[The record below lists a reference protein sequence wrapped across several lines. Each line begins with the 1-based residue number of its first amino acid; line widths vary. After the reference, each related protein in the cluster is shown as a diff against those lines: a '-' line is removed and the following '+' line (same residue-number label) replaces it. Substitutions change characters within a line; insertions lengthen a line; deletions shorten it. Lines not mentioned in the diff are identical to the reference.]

1 MLKVIQYLLSL
12 KAEGY
17 IISFEL
23 NHFGTFTAYQSYNEM
38 VNGRR
43 IHQLKKKKLISFDTK
58 IIDGKED
65 KAFKHIEKNLIPD
78 GIIEY

>member
-23 NHFGTFTAYQSYNEM
+23 NHFGTFTACQSYNEM

-65 KAFKHIEKNLIPD
+65 KAFEHIKKKLIPD